1 MKKLNLLDLQSFIL
15 KNKFQQVTSREIYE
29 NHKFHPD
36 GLWSERIFGRVGS
49 DIRSKTFGYIKL
61 NCKIIHPEV
70 LPILKKISP
79 YINKIINN
87 ENKYIIKNGVIT
99 QSIDND
105 YGETG
110 IKFLIDSLDKKLI
123 NFNSPAYKKT
133 KKELIEYLNTKYS
146 SFLLD
151 IYPCLPPGGLRDM
164 DESKKS
170 GIIQNS
176 KINDLY
182 QNLLYLSN
190 TMIGDK
196 EIDNNILLK
205 IQNTAISINLFIK
218 SLLKGKEGLLRS
230 RLLSKTIDF
239 SGRLILTSSPDI
251 KLGYVGLP
259 WHTVLVL
266 FEPLCIREFNTN
278 IELKDKIKEFL
289 HVTILNVNDYSKFF
303 GVCEKNPKLIP
314 IELRTEIIG
323 LLNVV
328 TKDKMCLVKR
338 DPVVGTKSWYSA
350 YITIL
355 DEGKSCVVSSLD
367 LDPMEGDSDGDTVMV
382 TTVFSK
388 ESQEEVKH
396 MNAIHSKLKWN
407 NTKSYDCEMNYPIR
421 LDAAATIFYITK
433 K

>member
-1 MKKLNLLDLQSFIL
+1 MKKLNLLDLQTFIS

-49 DIRSKTFGYIKL
+49 NIRSTTFGYVKL

-79 YINKIINN
+79 YINKIIRN
-87 ENKYIIKNGVIT
+87 ENKYIIKDGVIV

-110 IKFLIDSLDKKLI
+110 IKFLIASLDKKLI
-123 NFNSPAYKKT
+123 DFNNPSYKKT
-133 KKELIEYLNTKYS
+133 KKELIEYLDSKYS
-146 SFLLD
+146 TFLID
-151 IYPCLPPGGLRDM
+151 NYPILPPGGLRDM
-164 DESKKS
+164 DENKKS
-170 GIIQNS
+170 GVIQNS
-176 KINDLY
+176 EINNYY
-182 QNLLYLSN
+182 QTLLYLSN
-190 TMIGDK
+190 TLIGDK
-196 EIDNNILLK
+196 DIDNNTLSK
-205 IQNTAISINLFIK
+205 IQNIAVSINLFIK
-218 SLLKGKEGLLRS
+218 LLLKGKEGLLRS

-251 KLGYVGLP
+251 KLGHVGLP

-266 FEPLCIREFNTN
+266 FEPICIKEFNTN
-278 IELKDKIKEFL
+278 EVLKTKIKEFL
-289 HVTILNVNDYSKFF
+289 NTQILNPNDYSKFF
-303 GVCEKNPKLIP
+303 NACEKNPKIIP

-323 LLNVV
+323 LLNIV

-367 LDPMEGDSDGDTVMV
+367 LDAIGGDSDGDTVLV
-382 TTVFSK
+382 TPVFSK
-388 ESQEEVKH
+388 ENQEEVKR
-396 MNAIHSKLKWN
+396 MNPIHSKLKWN
-407 NTKSYDCEMNYPIR
+407 NTESYISNMNYPIR
-421 LDAAATIFYITK
+421 LDAAATIFYVTK